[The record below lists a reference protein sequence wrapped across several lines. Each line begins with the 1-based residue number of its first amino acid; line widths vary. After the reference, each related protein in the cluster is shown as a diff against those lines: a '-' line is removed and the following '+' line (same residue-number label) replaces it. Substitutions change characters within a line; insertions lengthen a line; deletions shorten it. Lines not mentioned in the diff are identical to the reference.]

1 VHVVHAVKKMSTHTD
16 SAAKNHNF
24 STILKQVQYTKKV
37 KIKKDLFGNL
47 QLGLKAT
54 INNFYF

>member
-1 VHVVHAVKKMSTHTD
+1 MSMHAAD
-16 SAAKNHNF
+16 PAAKNHNF
-24 STILKQVQYTKKV
+24 SIILKQVQYTKIV

-54 INNFYF
+54 ISNFYF